1 MSLVYLYQYK
11 LPVQLSMTNHGAPNL
26 SRPMYNYAVKIYKNT
41 YNTIDF
47 VVRNNDKKPV
57 RLIDCKIMV
66 LVQNVQTGQLVME
79 KQALVTDEI
88 KGRAQLTI
96 TPSETE
102 NWLLGGY
109 AYQVQLTLPG
119 QRQEFLF
126 QDVQN
131 DTVGTFELLPAVG
144 AELVPAQVITW
155 DQFTPQII
163 DWDMQ
168 TTQWKSGALAAQSP
182 VGNKTGFYSVA
193 LYMNKWKGT
202 FRTEA
207 SLENLAPTDKS
218 WFPVY
223 LHDLTDLPIEPDQ
236 PAVQVFNFQ
245 LNAQWIRFLFTPHVE
260 NMGDVV
266 KVMYK
271 IT

>member
-26 SRPMYNYAVKIYKNT
+26 SRPMYNYAVKVYKNV

-57 RLIDCKIMV
+57 RLIDSKIQV
-66 LVQNVQTGQLVME
+66 IIQNVQTGQLVLE
-79 KQALVTDEI
+79 KQAEITDEI
-88 KGRAQLTI
+88 KGRAQLKI

-109 AYQVQLTLPG
+109 EYQVQLILPG
-119 QRQEFLF
+119 QRQEFLY

-131 DTVGTFELLPAVG
+131 QTVGNFDLLPAVG
-144 AELVPAQVITW
+144 AELVPAQVIQW
-155 DQFTPQII
+155 DQFTPEII

-168 TTQWKSGALAAQSP
+168 VTQYKSGALAARSP

-193 LYMNKWKGT
+193 LYTQGWRGS
-202 FRTEA
+202 FRIEA
-207 SLENLAPTDKS
+207 SLENLSPTDKS
-218 WFPVY
+218 WFVVY
-223 LHDLTDLPIEPDQ
+223 VGNQADIPILPDQ
-236 PAVQVFNFQ
+236 PPVQVFNFS
-245 LNAQWIRFLFTPHVE
+245 LNAQWIRFLFLPHVE
-260 NMGDVV
+260 NQGEVV